1 VSGAAVGGRAA
12 SLEAAAAEAARIL
25 GASRCAVLG
34 GMATDAAGAAAAV
47 ALARRIGGVI
57 DHAHSGPLLR
67 DLDVM
72 RTAGWM
78 VATPPEARAR
88 ADLALLVG
96 TGAAWPGV
104 AAAPVLPP
112 GAASAR
118 RVIRLGPGR
127 DAAIAGAETIAAA
140 PAELLGLLGALRA
153 IAAGRPVRLPGARL
167 RALSGV
173 AGALKSARYGVAS
186 WSAGTLDA
194 LAIEMLCGLIDD
206 LNAQTRFAGL
216 PIAPPGNA
224 AGVAQTCGWLTGFPI
239 RLGFGRGEA
248 EHDPWRFDA
257 ARLIAAGEAD
267 AVLWIDAIAG
277 SAPSWNV
284 PTVALTAR
292 GTRFASPPA
301 VAIAVGR
308 PGVDHDAVLF
318 DPALGTLVAREAEAA
333 GEAPSAAEAL
343 GRILAALPC

>member
-1 VSGAAVGGRAA
+1 MSGASIGGRAA
-12 SLEAAAAEAARIL
+12 PLEAAVAEAARIL
-25 GASRCAVLG
+25 GASRCAVVS

-67 DLDVM
+67 DLEVM
-72 RTAGWM
+72 RSAGWM

-96 TGAAWPGV
+96 AGAAWPGV
-104 AAAPVLPP
+104 AAAPVLPR
-112 GAASAR
+112 GAGSAR

-127 DAAIAGAETIAAA
+127 DAAIAGAEIIAASV
-140 PAELLGLLGALRA
+140 AELPGLLGALRA
-153 IAAGRPVRLPGARL
+153 IVAGRPVRLAAARL
-167 RALSGV
+167 RALSGL
-173 AGALKSARYGVAS
+173 AEALKSARYGVVS
-186 WSAGTLDA
+186 WSTGTLDA

-206 LNAQTRFAGL
+206 LNAHTRFAGL
-216 PIAPPGNA
+216 PVAAPGNA
-224 AGVAQTCGWLTGFPI
+224 AGVAQTCGSLTGFPV
-239 RLGFGRGEA
+239 RVGFGRGEA

-257 ARLIAAGEAD
+257 ARMIAASEAD
-267 AVLWIDAIAG
+267 AALWIDAIAG

-284 PTVALTAR
+284 PIVALTTP
-292 GTRFASPPA
+292 GTRFAAPPA
-301 VAIAVGR
+301 VAITVGR

-318 DPALGTLVAREAEAA
+318 DPALGTLVAREAA
-333 GEAPSAAEAL
+333 GAGDAPSAADAL